1 MLFELTEEEKLI
13 QAAAARFAK
22 HELEP
27 VAAELDRTKN
37 RDVLLANLKKLAELG
52 FMGVNI
58 RSEYGGTDSN
68 SVALSLVLTELGRAC
83 ASTAVTT
90 SVTNMVAEAIQSM
103 GNEAQKERYLPKLC
117 SGEYAAAGFALTEP
131 AAGSDPSAICSTAIP
146 QGDHW
151 ILNGRKVFITSGEYA
166 GVFIIWAVVDKDAP
180 KGEGIGAFLVE
191 PAFPGFKVGKDEEK
205 MGQIGTA
212 TNELIMENCRVPQEN
227 LLGDPNNGYRIA
239 VSGLAGGRI
248 GIGSM
253 ALGIGLA
260 AMDYAKAY
268 AKERTQF
275 GQPIARYQ
283 AIQWM
288 LADRYTELEAA
299 RLLLLQAAH
308 LKDQARDFM
317 KAASMAKLFV
327 TEAANRAC
335 YDAMQILGGYGY
347 SREYP
352 LERMARDVRVCTIY
366 EGTSEIQRLII
377 ARELLRQENRG
388 HTDFFDI

>member
-13 QAAAARFAK
+13 QAAAVRFAK
-22 HELEP
+22 DQLEP
-27 VAAELDRTKN
+27 VAAELDRTKD
-37 RDVLLANLKKLAELG
+37 RKILLANLKKLADLG

-58 RSEYGGTDSN
+58 RAEYGGTDSN

-90 SVTNMVAEAIQSM
+90 SVTNLVAEAIQSM
-103 GNEAQKERYLPKLC
+103 GSEKQKQKYLPKLC
-117 SGEYAAAGFALTEP
+117 KGEYTAAGFALTESM
-131 AAGSDPSAICSTAIP
+131 AGSDPSSISTTAAL
-146 QGDHW
+146 QGEDW
-151 ILNGRKVFITSGEYA
+151 VLNGRKVFITSAEYA
-166 GVFIIWAVVDKDAP
+166 GVFIVWAVVDKDAP
-180 KGEGIGAFLVE
+180 RGEGIAAFLVE
-191 PAFPGFKVGKDEEK
+191 PEFPGFTVGKDETK
-205 MGQIGTA
+205 MGQIGAA
-212 TNELIMENCRVPQEN
+212 TNEVIMEDCRVPQEN
-227 LLGDPNNGYRIA
+227 LLGDVGNGYRIA
-239 VSGLAGGRI
+239 VSELAGGRI

-260 AMDYAKAY
+260 AMDYAKEY
-268 AKERTQF
+268 AKEREQF
-275 GQPIARYQ
+275 GRSIAKYQ

-308 LKDQARDFM
+308 LKDQGKNFV
-317 KAASMAKLFV
+317 KAASMAKLLAS
-327 TEAANRAC
+327 EAANRAC
-335 YDAMQILGGYGY
+335 YDAVQILGGYGY

-377 ARELLRQENRG
+377 AREVLLEQ
-388 HTDFFDI
+388 

>member
-1 MLFELTEEEKLI
+1 MLFELSEEEKLI
-13 QAAAARFAK
+13 QAAAVRFAK
-22 HELEP
+22 HQLEP

-37 RDVLLANLKKLAELG
+37 RDILLTNLKKLAELG

-58 RSEYGGTDSN
+58 QAEYGGTDSN

-90 SVTNMVAEAIQSM
+90 SVTNLVAEAIQSM
-103 GNEAQKERYLPKLC
+103 GSEKQKQKYLPKMC
-117 SGEYAAAGFALTEP
+117 SGEYAASGFALTEP
-131 AAGSDPSAICSTAIP
+131 MAGSDPSSISTTAVL
-146 QGDHW
+146 QGEDW

-180 KGEGIGAFLVE
+180 KGEGIAAFLVE
-191 PAFPGFKVGKDEEK
+191 PEFPGFTVGKDEAK
-205 MGQIGTA
+205 MGQIGAA
-212 TNELIMENCRVPQEN
+212 TNELIMEDCRVPREN
-227 LLGDPNNGYRIA
+227 LLGDVSNGYRIA
-239 VSGLAGGRI
+239 VAELAGGRI

-260 AMDYAKAY
+260 AMDYAKEY
-268 AKERTQF
+268 AKERVQF

-288 LADRYTELEAA
+288 LADRYTELEGA

-308 LKDQARDFM
+308 LKDQGKNFV
-317 KAASMAKLFV
+317 KAASMAKLFAS
-327 TEAANRAC
+327 EAANRAC
-335 YDAMQILGGYGY
+335 YDAVQILGGYGY

-377 ARELLRQENRG
+377 ARELLLEQ
-388 HTDFFDI
+388 

>member
-1 MLFELTEEEKLI
+1 MRKTMLFELSEEEKLI
-13 QAAAARFAK
+13 QAAAVRFAK
-22 HELEP
+22 HQLEP
-27 VAAELDRTKN
+27 VAAELDRTKD
-37 RDVLLANLKKLAELG
+37 RDILLANLKKLAELG

-58 RSEYGGTDSN
+58 QAAYGGTDSN

-90 SVTNMVAEAIQSM
+90 SVTNLVAEVIQSM
-103 GNEAQKERYLPKLC
+103 GSEKQKQKYLPKLC
-117 SGEYAAAGFALTEP
+117 SGEYAAGGFALTEP
-131 AAGSDPSAICSTAIP
+131 MAGSDPSSISTTAVL
-146 QGDHW
+146 QGEDW

-166 GVFIIWAVVDKDAP
+166 GIFIIWAVVDKDAP
-180 KGEGIGAFLVE
+180 KGEGIAAFLVE
-191 PAFPGFKVGKDEEK
+191 PEFPGFTVGKDEEK
-205 MGQIGTA
+205 MGQIGAA
-212 TNELIMENCRVPQEN
+212 TNELIMEDCRVPREN
-227 LLGDPNNGYRIA
+227 LLGELSNGYRIA
-239 VSGLAGGRI
+239 VSELAGGRI
-248 GIGSM
+248 GIGSV

-260 AMDYAKAY
+260 AMDYAKEY
-268 AKERTQF
+268 AKERVQF

-299 RLLLLQAAH
+299 RLLLLRAAH
-308 LKDQARDFM
+308 LKDQGRNFM
-317 KAASMAKLFV
+317 KAASMAKLFASEV
-327 TEAANRAC
+327 ANRAS

-377 ARELLRQENRG
+377 ARELLLEQ
-388 HTDFFDI
+388 

>member
-13 QAAAARFAK
+13 QAAAVRFAK
-22 HELEP
+22 DQLEP
-27 VAAELDRTKN
+27 VAAELDRTKD
-37 RDVLLANLKKLAELG
+37 RKILLANLKKLADLG

-58 RSEYGGTDSN
+58 RAEYGGTDSN

-90 SVTNMVAEAIQSM
+90 SVTNLVAEAIQSM
-103 GNEAQKERYLPKLC
+103 GSEKQKQKYLPKLC
-117 SGEYAAAGFALTEP
+117 KGEYTAAGFALTESM
-131 AAGSDPSAICSTAIP
+131 AGSDPSSISTTAAL
-146 QGDHW
+146 QGEDW

-166 GVFIIWAVVDKDAP
+166 GVFIVWAVVDKDAP
-180 KGEGIGAFLVE
+180 RGEGIAAFLVE
-191 PAFPGFKVGKDEEK
+191 PEFPGFTVGKDEAK
-205 MGQIGTA
+205 MGQIGAA
-212 TNELIMENCRVPQEN
+212 TNELIMEDCRVPQEN
-227 LLGDPNNGYRIA
+227 LLGDVGNGYRIA
-239 VSGLAGGRI
+239 VSELAGGRI

-260 AMDYAKAY
+260 AMDYAKEY
-268 AKERTQF
+268 AKEREQF
-275 GQPIARYQ
+275 GRSIAKYQ

-308 LKDQARDFM
+308 LKDQGKNFV
-317 KAASMAKLFV
+317 KAASMAKLLAS
-327 TEAANRAC
+327 EAANRAC
-335 YDAMQILGGYGY
+335 YDAVQILGGYGY

-377 ARELLRQENRG
+377 ARELLLEQ
-388 HTDFFDI
+388 

>member
-1 MLFELTEEEKLI
+1 MVFELTEEEKLI
-13 QAAAARFAK
+13 QAAAVRFAK
-22 HELEP
+22 HQLEP
-27 VAAELDRTKN
+27 VAAELDRTKDRN
-37 RDVLLANLKKLAELG
+37 ILLANLKKLAELG

-58 RSEYGGTDSN
+58 RAEYGGTDSN

-90 SVTNMVAEAIQSM
+90 SVTNLVAEAIQSM
-103 GNEAQKERYLPKLC
+103 GSEKQKQQYLPKLC

-131 AAGSDPSAICSTAIP
+131 MAGSDPSSISTAAVL
-146 QGDHW
+146 QGEDW

-166 GVFIIWAVVDKDAP
+166 GIFIIWAVVDKNAP
-180 KGEGIGAFLVE
+180 RGEGIAAFLVE
-191 PAFPGFKVGKDEEK
+191 PEFPGFTVGKDEEK
-205 MGQIGTA
+205 MGQIGAA
-212 TNELIMENCRVPQEN
+212 TNELIMEDCRVPREN
-227 LLGDPNNGYRIA
+227 LLGEVRNGYRIA
-239 VSGLAGGRI
+239 VSELAGGRI
-248 GIGSM
+248 GIGSV

-260 AMDYAKAY
+260 AMDYAKEY
-268 AKERTQF
+268 AKERVQF
-275 GQPIARYQ
+275 GQPIAKYQ

-308 LKDQARDFM
+308 MKDQGRNFM
-317 KAASMAKLFV
+317 KAASMAKLFAS
-327 TEAANRAC
+327 EAANRAC
-335 YDAMQILGGYGY
+335 YDAVQILGGYGY

-377 ARELLRQENRG
+377 ARELLLEK
-388 HTDFFDI
+388 

>member
-13 QAAAARFAK
+13 EAAAARFAK
-22 HELEP
+22 EELEP

-37 RDVLLANLKKLAELG
+37 RDILLANLKKLAELG
-52 FMGVNI
+52 FMGINI
-58 RSEYGGTDSN
+58 PSEYGGTDST

-83 ASTAVTT
+83 AATAVTT

-103 GNEAQKERYLPKLC
+103 GSEEQRKKYLPKLC
-117 SGEYAAAGFALTEP
+117 SGEYAAAGFGLTEP
-131 AAGSDPSAICSTAIP
+131 AAGSDPSSISTTAV
-146 QGDHW
+146 QEKDYW
-151 ILNGRKVFITSGEYA
+151 ILNGRKMFITSGAYA

-180 KGEGIGAFLVE
+180 KGEGIAAFLVE
-191 PAFPGFKVGKDEEK
+191 PGFPGFSVGKDEEK
-205 MGQIGTA
+205 MGQIGSA
-212 TNELIMENCRVPQEN
+212 ANELIMEDCRVPRKN
-227 LLGDPNNGYRIA
+227 LLGDITNGYRIA
-239 VSGLAGGRI
+239 VSELAGGRI

-253 ALGIGLA
+253 ALGIGMA
-260 AMDYAKAY
+260 AMDYAKEY
-268 AKERTQF
+268 AKERVQF
-275 GQPIARYQ
+275 GRPIASYQ

-299 RLLLLQAAH
+299 RLLLLQAAFR
-308 LKDQARDFM
+308 KDQGKSFM
-317 KAASMAKLFV
+317 KAASMAKLYA

-377 ARELLRQENRG
+377 ARELLRQ
-388 HTDFFDI
+388 

>member
-13 QAAAARFAK
+13 QAAAVRFAK
-22 HELEP
+22 QELEP
-27 VAAELDRTKN
+27 VAAELDRTKDRN
-37 RDVLLANLKKLAELG
+37 ILMTNLKKLAELG

-58 RSEYGGTDSN
+58 RTEYGGTDSN

-90 SVTNMVAEAIQSM
+90 SVTNLVAEAIQSM
-103 GNEAQKERYLPKLC
+103 GSEKQKQKYLPKLC
-117 SGEYAAAGFALTEP
+117 NGDYVAGGFALTEP
-131 AAGSDPSAICSTAIP
+131 VAGSDPASISTTALP
-146 QGDHW
+146 QGEEW

-166 GVFIIWAVVDKDAP
+166 GVFIVWAVVDKDAP
-180 KGEGIGAFLVE
+180 KGQGIAAFLVE
-191 PAFPGFKVGKDEEK
+191 PEFPGFTVGKDEEK
-205 MGQIGTA
+205 MGQRGAA
-212 TNELIMENCRVPQEN
+212 TNELIMEDCRVPREN
-227 LLGDPNNGYRIA
+227 LLGEAGNGYRIA
-239 VSGLAGGRI
+239 VSELAGGRI

-260 AMDYAKAY
+260 AMDYAKEY
-268 AKERTQF
+268 AKERVQF
-275 GQPIARYQ
+275 GQTIAKYQ

-299 RLLLLQAAH
+299 RLLLLRAAH
-308 LKDQARDFM
+308 LKDQGRDFM
-317 KAASMAKLFV
+317 NAASMAKVFAS
-327 TEAANRAC
+327 EAANRAC
-335 YDAMQILGGYGY
+335 YNAVQILGGYGY

-377 ARELLRQENRG
+377 ARELLIE
-388 HTDFFDI
+388 

>member
-1 MLFELTEEEKLI
+1 MLFELTEEEKI
-13 QAAAARFAK
+13 IRAAAARFAK
-22 HELEP
+22 QELEP
-27 VAAELDRTKN
+27 VAAELDRTKD
-37 RDVLLANLKKLAELG
+37 RDILLANLKKLAELG

-58 RSEYGGTDSN
+58 QAEHGGTDSN

-90 SVTNMVAEAIQSM
+90 SVTNLVAEVIQSM
-103 GNEAQKERYLPKLC
+103 GSENQKQKYLPKLC
-117 SGEYAAAGFALTEP
+117 TGEYAAGGFALTEP
-131 AAGSDPSAICSTAIP
+131 MAGSDPSSIATTAML
-146 QGDHW
+146 QGEDW

-166 GVFIIWAVVDKDAP
+166 GIFVIWAVVDQDAP
-180 KGEGIGAFLVE
+180 KGEGIAAFLVE
-191 PAFPGFKVGKDEEK
+191 SEFPGFTVGKDEDK
-205 MGQIGTA
+205 MGQIGAA
-212 TNELIMENCRVPQEN
+212 TNELIMEDCRVPREN
-227 LLGDPNNGYRIA
+227 LLGEVGNGYRIA
-239 VSGLAGGRI
+239 VSELAGGRV
-248 GIGSM
+248 GIGSV

-260 AMDYAKAY
+260 AMDYAKEY
-268 AKERTQF
+268 AKERVQF
-275 GQPIARYQ
+275 GQAIARYQ

-308 LKDQARDFM
+308 LKDQDKNFM
-317 KAASMAKLFV
+317 KAASMAKLFAS
-327 TEAANRAC
+327 EAANRAC

-377 ARELLRQENRG
+377 SRELLLEQ
-388 HTDFFDI
+388 

>member
-13 QAAAARFAK
+13 QAAAVRFAK
-22 HELEP
+22 HQLEP
-27 VAAELDRTKN
+27 VAAELDRTKD
-37 RDVLLANLKKLAELG
+37 REILLANLKKLADLG

-58 RSEYGGTDSN
+58 RAEYGGTDSN

-90 SVTNMVAEAIQSM
+90 SVTNLVAEAIQSM
-103 GNEAQKERYLPKLC
+103 GSEKQKQKYLPKLC
-117 SGEYAAAGFALTEP
+117 KGEYTAAGFALTEP
-131 AAGSDPSAICSTAIP
+131 MAGSDPSSISTTAVV
-146 QGDHW
+146 QGEDW

-166 GVFIIWAVVDKDAP
+166 GVFIVWAVVDKEAP
-180 KGEGIGAFLVE
+180 KGEGIAAFLVE
-191 PAFPGFKVGKDEEK
+191 PEFSGFTVGKDEVK
-205 MGQIGTA
+205 MGQIGAA
-212 TNELIMENCRVPQEN
+212 TNELIMEDCRVPQEN
-227 LLGDPNNGYRIA
+227 LLGEVGNGYRIA
-239 VSGLAGGRI
+239 VSELAGGRI

-260 AMDYAKAY
+260 AMDYAKEY
-268 AKERTQF
+268 AKEREQF
-275 GQPIARYQ
+275 GQTIARYQ

-288 LADRYTELEAA
+288 LADRYTELEGA

-308 LKDQARDFM
+308 LKDQGKNFV
-317 KAASMAKLFV
+317 KAASMAKLFAS
-327 TEAANRAC
+327 EAANRAC
-335 YDAMQILGGYGY
+335 YDAVQILGGYGY

-377 ARELLRQENRG
+377 ARELLLEQ
-388 HTDFFDI
+388 

>member
-22 HELEP
+22 DRLEP
-27 VAAELDRTKN
+27 VAAELDRSKN
-37 RDVLLANLKKLAELG
+37 RDILLANLKRLAELG
-52 FMGVNI
+52 FMGIGI
-58 RSEYGGTDSN
+58 RAEYGGTDSN
-68 SVALSLVLTELGRAC
+68 TVALSLVLTELGRAC
-83 ASTAVTT
+83 AATTVTT

-103 GNEAQKERYLPKLC
+103 GTETQRQKYLPKLC
-117 SGEYAAAGFALTEP
+117 NGEYPAAGFGLSEAT
-131 AAGSDPSAICSTAIP
+131 AGSDPSAICTTAV
-146 QGDHW
+146 QEKDHW
-151 ILNGRKVFITSGEYA
+151 ILNGRKVFTTSGEYA
-166 GVFIIWAVVDKDAP
+166 GIFIIWAVIDKDAP

-191 PAFPGFKVGKDEEK
+191 PEFTGFSVGKDEEK
-205 MGQIGTA
+205 MGQSGSA
-212 TNELIMENCRVPQEN
+212 TNELILEECRVPREN
-227 LLGDPNNGYRIA
+227 QLGDINNGYRIA
-239 VSGLAGGRI
+239 VAELAGGRI

-253 ALGIGLA
+253 AVGIGLA
-260 AMDYAKAY
+260 AMDYAKEY
-268 AKERTQF
+268 AKERVQF
-275 GQPIARYQ
+275 GKPIANYQ

-299 RLLLLQAAH
+299 RLLLLQASH
-308 LKDQARDFM
+308 RKDQGKNYM
-317 KAASMAKLFV
+317 KAASMAKLYA

-377 ARELLRQENRG
+377 ARELLRG
-388 HTDFFDI
+388 

>member
-13 QAAAARFAK
+13 QAAAMRFAK
-22 HELEP
+22 HQLEP
-27 VAAELDRTKN
+27 VAAELDRTKD
-37 RDVLLANLKKLAELG
+37 RDILLANLQKLAELG

-58 RSEYGGTDSN
+58 RAEYGGTDSN

-83 ASTAVTT
+83 GSTAVTT
-90 SVTNMVAEAIQSM
+90 SVTNLVAEAIQSM
-103 GNEAQKERYLPKLC
+103 GSEKQKQKYLPKIC

-131 AAGSDPSAICSTAIP
+131 MAGSDPSSISTTALL
-146 QGDHW
+146 QGEDW

-180 KGEGIGAFLVE
+180 KGEGIAAFLVE
-191 PAFPGFKVGKDEEK
+191 PGFPGFTVGKDEAK
-205 MGQIGTA
+205 MGQIGAA
-212 TNELIMENCRVPQEN
+212 TNELIMEDCRVPREN
-227 LLGDPNNGYRIA
+227 LLGDVSNGYRIA
-239 VSGLAGGRI
+239 VSELAGGRI

-260 AMDYAKAY
+260 AMDYAKEY
-268 AKERTQF
+268 AKERVQF
-275 GQPIARYQ
+275 GQAIARYQ

-308 LKDQARDFM
+308 LKDQGRNFV
-317 KAASMAKLFV
+317 KAASMAKLYAS
-327 TEAANRAC
+327 EAANRAC
-335 YDAMQILGGYGY
+335 YDAMQIFGGYGY

-377 ARELLRQENRG
+377 ARELLLEL
-388 HTDFFDI
+388 

>member
-13 QAAAARFAK
+13 QAAAVRFAK
-22 HELEP
+22 HQLEP
-27 VAAELDRTKN
+27 VAAELDRTKD
-37 RDVLLANLKKLAELG
+37 REILLANLKKLADLG

-58 RSEYGGTDSN
+58 RAEYGGTDSN

-90 SVTNMVAEAIQSM
+90 SVTNLVAEAIQSM
-103 GNEAQKERYLPKLC
+103 GSEKQKQKYLPKLC
-117 SGEYAAAGFALTEP
+117 KGAYTAAGFALTEP
-131 AAGSDPSAICSTAIP
+131 MAGSDPSSISTTAVV
-146 QGDHW
+146 QGEDW

-166 GVFIIWAVVDKDAP
+166 GVFIVWAVVDKDAP
-180 KGEGIGAFLVE
+180 KGEGIAAFLVE
-191 PAFPGFKVGKDEEK
+191 PEFSGFTVGKDEVK
-205 MGQIGTA
+205 MGQIGAA
-212 TNELIMENCRVPQEN
+212 TNELIMEDCRVPQEN
-227 LLGDPNNGYRIA
+227 LLGEVGNGYRIA
-239 VSGLAGGRI
+239 VSELAGGRI

-260 AMDYAKAY
+260 AMDYAKEY
-268 AKERTQF
+268 AKEREQF
-275 GQPIARYQ
+275 GQTIARYQ

-288 LADRYTELEAA
+288 LADRYTELEGA

-308 LKDQARDFM
+308 LKDQGKNFV
-317 KAASMAKLFV
+317 KAASMAKLFAS
-327 TEAANRAC
+327 EAANRAC
-335 YDAMQILGGYGY
+335 YDAVQILGGYGY

-377 ARELLRQENRG
+377 ARELLLEQ
-388 HTDFFDI
+388 

>member
-13 QAAAARFAK
+13 QAAAVRFAK
-22 HELEP
+22 HQLEP
-27 VAAELDRTKN
+27 VAAELDRTKD
-37 RDVLLANLKKLAELG
+37 RHILLVNLKRLADLG
-52 FMGVNI
+52 FMGINI
-58 RSEYGGTDSN
+58 RAKYGGTDSN

-90 SVTNMVAEAIQSM
+90 SVTNLVAEAIQSM
-103 GNEAQKERYLPKLC
+103 GSEKQKQRYLPRLC
-117 SGEYAAAGFALTEP
+117 KGEYTAAGFALTEP
-131 AAGSDPSAICSTAIP
+131 MAGSDPSSIATTAVL
-146 QGDHW
+146 QGEEW

-180 KGEGIGAFLVE
+180 KGEGIAAFLVE
-191 PAFPGFKVGKDEEK
+191 PEFPGFTVGKDEAK
-205 MGQIGTA
+205 MGQIGAA
-212 TNELIMENCRVPQEN
+212 TNELIMEDCRVPQEN
-227 LLGDPNNGYRIA
+227 LLGDVGNGYRIA
-239 VSGLAGGRI
+239 VSELAGGRI

-260 AMDYAKAY
+260 AIDYAKEY
-268 AKERTQF
+268 SKQREQF
-275 GQPIARYQ
+275 GQAIAKYQ

-308 LKDQARDFM
+308 LKDQGKNFV
-317 KAASMAKLFV
+317 KAASMAKLFAS
-327 TEAANRAC
+327 EAANRAC

-377 ARELLRQENRG
+377 ARELLLEK
-388 HTDFFDI
+388 

>member
-13 QAAAARFAK
+13 HAAAARFARNQ
-22 HELEP
+22 LEP
-27 VAAELDRTKN
+27 VAAELDRTKD
-37 RDVLLANLKKLAELG
+37 RHILLVNLKKLADLG
-52 FMGVNI
+52 FMGINI
-58 RSEYGGTDSN
+58 RAEYGGTDSN

-90 SVTNMVAEAIQSM
+90 SVTNLVAEAIQSM
-103 GNEAQKERYLPKLC
+103 GSEKHKQRYLPKLC
-117 SGEYAAAGFALTEP
+117 KGEYTAAGFALTEP
-131 AAGSDPSAICSTAIP
+131 MAGSDPSSIVTTAVL
-146 QGDHW
+146 QGEEW

-180 KGEGIGAFLVE
+180 RGEGIAAFLVE
-191 PAFPGFKVGKDEEK
+191 PEFPGFTVGKDEAK
-205 MGQIGTA
+205 MGQIGAA
-212 TNELIMENCRVPQEN
+212 TNELIMEDCRVPQEN
-227 LLGDPNNGYRIA
+227 LLGDVGNGYRIA
-239 VSGLAGGRI
+239 VSELAGGRI

-260 AMDYAKAY
+260 AIDYAKEY
-268 AKERTQF
+268 SKEREQF
-275 GQPIARYQ
+275 GQAIANYQ

-308 LKDQARDFM
+308 LKDQGKNFV
-317 KAASMAKLFV
+317 KAASMAKLFAS
-327 TEAANRAC
+327 EAANRAC

-377 ARELLRQENRG
+377 ARELLLEK
-388 HTDFFDI
+388 